1 MAVPKSASI
10 TFRTFTSTTYFF
22 HNACSIHNLRN
33 SYESQSDSYIKTEYI
48 FFFYLFKAKRV
59 EAKPPHKFGE
69 STFETMPKDAS
80 REIEK
85 TPKYFIK

>member
-10 TFRTFTSTTYFF
+10 YISYIYFNVF
-22 HNACSIHNLRN
+22 HNACSIHNLHN
-33 SYESQSDSYIKTEYI
+33 SYESHSDSYIKTEYI
-48 FFFYLFKAKRV
+48 FFYLFKAKRV
-59 EAKPPHKFGE
+59 EAKPPLKFGE

>member
-10 TFRTFTSTTYFF
+10 TFRTFTSTFFTMHVLYIIYIIRMKVKVIRISKLSTGIYIYFF
-22 HNACSIHNLRN
+22 
-33 SYESQSDSYIKTEYI
+33 
-48 FFFYLFKAKRV
+48 LFKAKRV

-85 TPKYFIK
+85 TLKYFIK

>member
-1 MAVPKSASI
+1 MKV
-10 TFRTFTSTTYFF
+10 
-22 HNACSIHNLRN
+22 
-33 SYESQSDSYIKTEYI
+33 SDSYIKTEYRYI
-48 FFFYLFKAKRV
+48 YIFFYLFKAKRV

>member
-10 TFRTFTSTTYFF
+10 TFRTFTSTFFTMHVLYIIYIIRMKVKVIRISKLSIYFF
-22 HNACSIHNLRN
+22 I
-33 SYESQSDSYIKTEYI
+33 
-48 FFFYLFKAKRV
+48 RV
-59 EAKPPHKFGE
+59 EAKPPLKFGE

>member
-10 TFRTFTSTTYFF
+10 TFRIFTSTFF
-22 HNACSIHNLRN
+22 TMHVLYIIYIIRMKVKVIRIFKLSI
-33 SYESQSDSYIKTEYI
+33 Y
-48 FFFYLFKAKRV
+48 FFYLFKAKRV
-59 EAKPPHKFGE
+59 EEKPPHKFGE